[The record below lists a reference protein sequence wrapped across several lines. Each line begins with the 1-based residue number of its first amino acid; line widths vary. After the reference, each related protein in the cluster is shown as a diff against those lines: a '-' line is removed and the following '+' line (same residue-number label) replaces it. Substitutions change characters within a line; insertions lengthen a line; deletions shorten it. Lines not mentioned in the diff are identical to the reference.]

1 MAHMGTRWGKSDQK
15 LHEENRISSLKA
27 RQGRMGYRILTV
39 LIAALVL
46 AFLVWIPV
54 EIWGQKEADDVAP
67 QQPGQE
73 MQSQVP
79 EAPPQ
84 NASPAPAQPAPT
96 R

>member
-15 LHEENRISSLKA
+15 LHEENQISSLKA

-79 EAPPQ
+79 QPPPQ
-84 NASPAPAQPAPT
+84 NAGPAPAQPAPT